1 MKLYRD
7 LHIVEFLLAGT
18 GAVAIVLP
26 PTLRDQSIFLPS
38 LLAFLWI
45 VVCAFFFQWLA
56 IRRLN
61 KVMALLNE
69 CRVKEYV
76 AQYEKL
82 LGRAR
87 RKTTLPVKTTLSV
100 KLNLSAGYI
109 ELGHPRKALEL
120 LRDLPDFPKGRSGT
134 ALRLVYDNN
143 MAVCQRM
150 LGDLDEAGRLLEQYR
165 ADLAAAP
172 EKTPQRTQIV
182 SHCRKQAMLL
192 NMARGD
198 FDGAR
203 VFFQTE
209 LRTDATERSRVADHY
224 ALAWVSLQEGSRDES
239 AKHLEYVLAHGGDTW
254 YVSAARER
262 MRQLRIK

>member
-7 LHIVEFLLAGT
+7 LNIVSFLLAVA

-26 PTLRDQSIFLPS
+26 PTLRDQNILLPS

-45 VVCAFFFQWLA
+45 VVCVFFFQWLA
-56 IRRLN
+56 VKRLN

-82 LGRAR
+82 LARAR
-87 RKTTLPVKTTLSV
+87 RKTILPV

-120 LRDLPDFPKGRSGT
+120 LRDLPDFPKGRGGA

-143 MAVCQRM
+143 TAVCLRM
-150 LGDLDEAGRLLEQYR
+150 LGDLDMAEALLKRYQ
-165 ADLAAAP
+165 ADLSAAP
-172 EKTPQRTQIV
+172 EKTPQRAQTATQY
-182 SHCRKQAMLL
+182 RKQAMLL
-192 NMARGD
+192 NMARGS

-203 VFFQTE
+203 VFFETE
-209 LRTDATERSRVADHY
+209 LRTDATARSRVADHY
-224 ALAWVSLQEGSRDES
+224 ALAWISLQEGSRDES
-239 AKHLEYVLAHGGDTW
+239 ARHLEYVLAHGGDTW

>member
-7 LHIVEFLLAGT
+7 LNIVSSSLAVA

-26 PTLRDQSIFLPS
+26 PTLRDQNILLPS

-45 VVCAFFFQWLA
+45 VVCVVFFQWLA
-56 IRRLN
+56 VKRLN

-69 CRVKEYV
+69 CQVKEYV
-76 AQYEKL
+76 AEYEKL

-87 RKTTLPVKTTLSV
+87 RKAVLPV
-100 KLNLSAGYI
+100 KLNLSDGYI

-120 LRDLPDFPKGRSGT
+120 LRDLPDFPKGRRG
-134 ALRLVYDNN
+134 AARRLVYDNN
-143 MAVCQRM
+143 MAVCHRM
-150 LGDLDEAGRLLEQYR
+150 LGDLDTAEKLMARYQ

-172 EKTPQRTQIV
+172 EKTPQRAQYTA
-182 SHCRKQAMLL
+182 HCHTQAMLL
-192 NMARGD
+192 NMARGN

-203 VFFQTE
+203 VFFETE
-209 LRTDATERSRVADHY
+209 LQTDATERSRVADHY
-224 ALAWVSLQEGSRDES
+224 ALAWVSLQEGSKDES
-239 AKHLEYVLAHGGDTW
+239 ARHLEYVLAHGGDTW

>member
-7 LHIVEFLLAGT
+7 LNAVAFLLSLAG
-18 GAVAIVLP
+18 ALAIVLP
-26 PTLRDQSIFLPS
+26 PTLRDENIFLPS

-45 VVCAFFFQWLA
+45 VACVFFFQWLA
-56 IRRLN
+56 VKRLN

-69 CRVKEYV
+69 CQVKEYV
-76 AQYEKL
+76 AEYEKL

-87 RKTTLPVKTTLSV
+87 RKAVLPV

-120 LRDLPDFPKGRSGT
+120 LRDLPAFPKGRGGA

-143 MAVCQRM
+143 MAVCHRM
-150 LGDLDEAGRLLEQYR
+150 LGDLDTAETLLAQYQ

-172 EKTPQRTQIV
+172 EKTPQRAQTV
-182 SHCRKQAMLL
+182 SHYRKQAMLL
-192 NMARGD
+192 NMARGN

-203 VFFQTE
+203 VFFETE
-209 LRTDATERSRVADHY
+209 LQTDTTPRSRVADHY
-224 ALAWVSLQEGSRDES
+224 ALAWVSRQEGNAEES
-239 AKHLEYVLAHGGDTW
+239 ARHLEYVLAHGGDTW